1 MENQNGNKTLKK
13 YHFSLNVIF
22 SIQSYQSP
30 FFTQRRCNIIF
41 RWECNIHM
49 SPQGGMAGFKKK
61 KLDFHHW
68 ISNRQKQIDLSPS
81 QRCIALLSWQQHH
94 DLPMVHCFPPLQ
106 PSMPASLSI
115 RAQESQY
122 THEPHP
128 SHLVSLCKRTKLP
141 AFICNF
147 IFIRSDTQSSK
158 RIIVSQKADFNLLRM
173 KTNGR
178 EALRTALQK
187 SALKI

>member
-1 MENQNGNKTLKK
+1 
-13 YHFSLNVIF
+13 
-22 SIQSYQSP
+22 
-30 FFTQRRCNIIF
+30 
-41 RWECNIHM
+41 M
-49 SPQGGMAGFKKK
+49 SPHGGMAGFKKK
-61 KLDFHHW
+61 KLDLHHW

-81 QRCIALLSWQQHH
+81 QWCIDPLSWQQHH
-94 DLPMVHCFPPLQ
+94 DLPMVHCFSPLQ

-158 RIIVSQKADFNLLRM
+158 CIIVSQKAGFNLLRM
-173 KTNGR
+173 NKWKRGAANGSAEKCFKNMNSWR
-178 EALRTALQK
+178 VLGVTEAERRKWVNQRFLQF
-187 SALKI
+187 SI